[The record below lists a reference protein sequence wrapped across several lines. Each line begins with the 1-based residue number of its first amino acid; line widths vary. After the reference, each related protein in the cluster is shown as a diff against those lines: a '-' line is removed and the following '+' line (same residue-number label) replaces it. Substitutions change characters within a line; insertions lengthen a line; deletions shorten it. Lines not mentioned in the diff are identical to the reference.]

1 MHVLVNFGF
10 WLEVLL
16 ENKPKL
22 HTFPLILPCFV
33 FVVCQPFGSCATE
46 RWKIGFKSCKS
57 MVDCFNSSL
66 VSAPCSLL
74 VYWIRNQGTAISIFI
89 MQLYQYS
96 FSCLAAILDSNQ
108 NGFLYIL
115 KAVEDKKLCLLH
127 THLFYSL
134 TRHISSMVL
143 IKITMFTTRSCF
155 LSYRQ
160 ITPLSAIFY
169 L

>member
-1 MHVLVNFGF
+1 MAAHTSWFPNTEVHCNRVTFLLLPMHVLVNFGF

-22 HTFPLILPCFV
+22 HTFHTFPLILPCFI

-74 VYWIRNQGTAISIFI
+74 VYLIRNQGTAISTFI
-89 MQLYQYS
+89 MQLY
-96 FSCLAAILDSNQ
+96 
-108 NGFLYIL
+108 
-115 KAVEDKKLCLLH
+115 
-127 THLFYSL
+127 
-134 TRHISSMVL
+134 
-143 IKITMFTTRSCF
+143 
-155 LSYRQ
+155 
-160 ITPLSAIFY
+160 
-169 L
+169 